1 MMTRDGGETA
11 QGDPAPRVASVA
23 RLIER
28 MERVSKGLRAMTMGS
43 KGTNLSVPRAVL
55 EHHSSAVD
63 GVLADLRGLDG
74 ATPERKV
81 TARDRHAVLLAA
93 WDAGRGG
100 WWCAK
105 CAAHVT
111 ERSGV
116 HVDHVV
122 PLARGGSNG
131 RENLQILCA
140 ACNLAKG
147 AA

>member
-11 QGDPAPRVASVA
+11 QGDPVTRVASVG

-122 PLARGGSNG
+122 ALARGGSNG

>member
-11 QGDPAPRVASVA
+11 QGDPVTRVASVG

-111 ERSGV
+111 QRSGV